1 MQPSRAADTRHPG
14 IWMERSV
21 VFLQESPQ
29 LSLPYRSD
37 RSLLAVLDLALPV
50 ERRAAL
56 DADLEALGDYAQMT

>member
-1 MQPSRAADTRHPG
+1 M
-14 IWMERSV
+14 